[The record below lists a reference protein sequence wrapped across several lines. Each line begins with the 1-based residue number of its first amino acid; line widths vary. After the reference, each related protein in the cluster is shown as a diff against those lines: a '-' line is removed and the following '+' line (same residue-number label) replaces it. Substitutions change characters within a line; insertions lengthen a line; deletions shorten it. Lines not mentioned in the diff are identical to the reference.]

1 MTGTIEN
8 ICYEYSQDVL
18 FSQELY
24 SNGCPVLIICYVQ
37 KKYLKELAAFLEN
50 HGYEL
55 TSSKLI
61 GKHFALTKFSFVNF
75 NFFDQILGDQDE
87 ETEI

>member
-18 FSQELY
+18 FSQEL
-24 SNGCPVLIICYVQ
+24 SSRGCPILIISYVQ
-37 KKYLKELAAFLEN
+37 KKYLKELATFLGN

-61 GKHFALTKFSFVNF
+61 GKHFALTKFSFANLD
-75 NFFDQILGDQDE
+75 FFDQMLRDQDE
-87 ETEI
+87 ESEI